1 MSSSL
6 LRVFSIFL
14 LTLALFGCSARP
26 PSIENTLRS
35 HQIDQ
40 RLHQAHQEDIAQI
53 NGYQITG
60 QVAFFND
67 ADGSRD
73 AGRYSWNHNETT
85 TSFRLFHHLSGTL
98 ARIEQDENESR
109 FIDRHG
115 NVFRGNDL
123 TTLLWQ
129 HTGMVIPFE
138 LLQSAILGQQPDQQH
153 QVRLSQ
159 RLWYPDGTL
168 AHYQASYPTW
178 TGGEE
183 RWQVLLGDYQLVST
197 NTNSV
202 LLPHFIEATQDQLRV
217 RLTISRWRDVSR
229 ADVTSLDIT
238 KLAAIEGSDS
248 E

>member
-6 LRVFSIFL
+6 LRILSIFL
-14 LTLALFGCSARP
+14 FALLLLGCSARP
-26 PSIENTLRS
+26 PNIDNTLRS

-40 RLHQAHQEDIAQI
+40 ALHQAHQRQLESVI
-53 NGYQITG
+53 GYQITG

-73 AGRYSWNHNETT
+73 AGRYSWNQSETT

-98 ARIEQDENESR
+98 ARIEQDADESR
-109 FIDRHG
+109 FIDRQG
-115 NVFRGNDL
+115 NVYRGDDL

-129 HTGMVIPFE
+129 HTGMIIPFE
-138 LLQSAILGQQPDQQH
+138 LLQSAVLGQQPQA
-153 QVRLSQ
+153 RLSQ

-183 RWQVLLGDYQLVST
+183 RWQILLGDYLLVTT
-197 NTNSV
+197 NTDSV
-202 LLPHFIEATQDQLRV
+202 LLPHFIEATQNKMRV
-217 RLTISRWRDVSR
+217 RLTISRWRDVTRS
-229 ADVTSLDIT
+229 SLSG
-238 KLAAIEGSDS
+238 KSLQQEAAS